1 MFTATI
7 IYTALL
13 FFSTF
18 LTAPRLLDSSK
29 KSLKHGNIDVSVIP
43 QERRNTYSANALEV
57 RDSDERVSNHVDFA
71 QLQKSL
77 TLEVKD
83 SIEKVSNY
91 IEFVRPQNSII
102 SFYCSR

>member
-7 IYTALL
+7 IYIALF

-18 LTAPRLLDSSK
+18 LSAPSLLDSSK
-29 KSLKHGNIDVSVIP
+29 KSLKHGNIDVSAIP
-43 QERRNTYSANALEV
+43 QDMRNTYSGNALEV

-71 QLQKSL
+71 QLQNSL

-83 SIEKVSNY
+83 SNEKVSNY
-91 IEFVRPQNSII
+91 IEFVRPQNSLIL
-102 SFYCSR
+102 FRCPR